1 MQNFDPSVM
10 MAFDKEK
17 IMNLDPSAMMGLA
30 KEHISNFDPSVM
42 MAFDKEKVMNLDPSA
57 MMGLAKEHI
66 MQMDQGALAGLNK
79 DQADNLT
86 IESKSGVANLVTTFK
101 EFTLDVRKVI
111 AEEPIRRLGGVGS
124 FQDLAK
130 MIASDASSE
139 VLVEKG
145 WDPQKMG
152 VKAIEEVQASTV
164 KSQMSNLMQLN
175 GTKKLVGL
183 FD

>member
-1 MQNFDPSVM
+1 
-10 MAFDKEK
+10 
-17 IMNLDPSAMMGLA
+17 MMGLA

-152 VKAIEEVQASTV
+152 VKAIEEYKQVRLNHKCLILCSSTGR
-164 KSQMSNLMQLN
+164 KNW
-175 GTKKLVGL
+175 LVYL
-183 FD
+183 ISFY

>member
-1 MQNFDPSVM
+1 MSGFDKEQIKGLDPSAMAGLNKEQMQNFDPSVM

-17 IMNLDPSAMMGLA
+17 I
-30 KEHISNFDPSVM
+30 
-42 MAFDKEKVMNLDPSA
+42 MNLDPSA

-145 WDPQKMG
+145 WDPRKMD